1 MRDYFDLNVS
11 TQVDRI
17 RQAVRLDGF
26 FVAGS
31 KELAVLCSD
40 GTSEQK
46 TTTGIEQI
54 AEWEGWACQ
63 RLPNAMVRFSARGQ

>member
-1 MRDYFDLNVS
+1 MRMF
-11 TQVDRI
+11 
-17 RQAVRLDGF
+17 
-26 FVAGS
+26 AGA

-40 GTSEQK
+40 GGSEQK

-63 RLPNAMVRFSARGQ
+63 RLPNAMVRFSVLGQ

>member
-1 MRDYFDLNVS
+1 MRDYFDMNVS

-17 RQAVRLDGF
+17 RTAVRLDGF

-31 KELAVLCSD
+31 EELAVLCSD
-40 GTSEQK
+40 GASEQK

-63 RLPNAMVRFSARGQ
+63 RLPNAMVRFSVRGQ